1 MKERDREDIN
11 YSVQTN
17 ARRNL
22 LDSEKEDDGMTLW
35 FETVIRRARRV
46 LWSGEVKFGEAVR

>member
-22 LDSEKEDDGMTLW
+22 LDSEKEDDGMSLW
-35 FETVIRRARRV
+35 FGTVIQRARRD
-46 LWSGEVKFGEAVR
+46 LWMGE